1 MLLINKAEELK
12 VGKIIIGYN
21 KGLKQ
26 HGIKN
31 KLLKGKRKR
40 KVNQSFVNIPLSSLV
55 RKIKLKC
62 LLHNIEFELVDES
75 YTSLSS
81 FYDEDK
87 LEKKEKYQGTRIK
100 RGLYKRNNGVIINA
114 DINGALNI
122 YRKYVIKSNST
133 RNRLDYLMSRGLTI
147 PSRVIVT
154 L

>member
-1 MLLINKAEELK
+1 M
-12 VGKIIIGYN
+12 G
-21 KGLKQ
+21 
-26 HGIKN
+26 
-31 KLLKGKRKR
+31 RKR
-40 KVNQSFVNIPLSSLV
+40 KVNQSFVSIPLSRLV

-62 LLHNIEFELVDES
+62 LLHNIAFEIVDES

-81 FYDEDK
+81 FYDGDK
-87 LEKKEKYQGTRIK
+87 LEKEEKYQGTRIK

-133 RNRLDYLMSRGLTI
+133 RNQLGYLMSRGLTI